1 MTAFAS
7 LPMYDW
13 PELSASWDRLWSYAR
28 TALRGSGIETEEH
41 LRRPQDHEAAWTDP
55 DLCVGQTCGWPF
67 VSRLSGK
74 VIPFAR
80 FDFGCGKIP
89 GDYRSVF
96 ISVPGE
102 RNGADIVEDHAA
114 TIAVN
119 DFNSQSGFRALSTL
133 AAGPISISRN
143 RFLVTGSHR
152 KSIQAVASGQAQL
165 AAIDGQSW
173 RYAKAF
179 EAAAQGVRVL
189 GTSPDVPGL
198 PLITSLVF
206 SRRVDDIQDA
216 METAINAL
224 DSRDRTALGIAGLV
238 HARAADYAM
247 LARDPYVRITI
258 AA

>member
-28 TALRGSGIETEEH
+28 TALRGAGVETEEH
-41 LRRPQDHEAAWTDP
+41 LRRSPNHEADWTDP

-74 VIPFAR
+74 VTPFAR
-80 FDFGCGKIP
+80 FDFGCGKIA

-96 ISVPGE
+96 ITGVGE
-102 RNGADIVEDHAA
+102 YQVSDILSDPEAI
-114 TIAVN
+114 IAVN

-133 AAGPISISRN
+133 ATGPLAISAT

-152 KSIQAVASGQAQL
+152 KSIQAVASGKAHL

-179 EAAAQGVRVL
+179 EEAVQGVRVQ

-206 SRRVDDIQDA
+206 SRRVDAIQDA

-238 HARAADYAM
+238 HARAADYAV
-247 LARDPYVRITI
+247 LTRDPYGRITI

>member
-28 TALRGSGIETEEH
+28 TARRGAGIETEEH
-41 LRRPQDHEAAWTDP
+41 LRRSPDHEADWTDP

-80 FDFGCGKIP
+80 FDFGCGKIA

-96 ISVPGE
+96 IAAPGE
-102 RNGADIVEDHAA
+102 RNGIELLEDHAA

-133 AAGPISISRN
+133 ATGTLSISRI

-152 KSIQAVASGQAQL
+152 KSIQAVASGKAQL

-179 EAAAQGVRVL
+179 EAAVQDVRVL

-198 PLITSLVF
+198 PLITSPVF
-206 SRRVDDIQDA
+206 SRRVHDIHDA
-216 METAINAL
+216 IETAINAL

-238 HARAADYAM
+238 HARAADYAV
-247 LARDPYVRITI
+247 LARDPYGRVIL